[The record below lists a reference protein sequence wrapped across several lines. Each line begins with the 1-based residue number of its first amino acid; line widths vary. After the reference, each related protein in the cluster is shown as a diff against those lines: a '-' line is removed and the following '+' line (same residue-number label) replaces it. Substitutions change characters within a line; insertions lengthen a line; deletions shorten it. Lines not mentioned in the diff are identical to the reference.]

1 MNSESECP
9 ICMDTIGVVN
19 CMTTECGHIFHANCL
34 MKNIDRNGF
43 TCPCCRSQMVEEHE
57 ESESDEES
65 EYDSDGSE
73 TSFEENDDEYAL
85 RGLRFFTNLL
95 EGEEHDQLDV
105 IDEYQDEQEEQ
116 DDEEDDEER
125 QLPSID
131 FVAEKL
137 REQGVTFEQLIAW
150 TLLDHTKYVLDESE
164 NDERVLELETYSGDI
179 YEKFKTII
187 DNFNTETVA

>member
-1 MNSESECP
+1 
-9 ICMDTIGVVN
+9 MDTIGQIN
-19 CMTTECGHIFHANCL
+19 CVTTECGHIFHANCL

-43 TCPCCRSQMVEEHE
+43 TCPCCRSQMVEEQE
-57 ESESDEES
+57 ESESDDS
-65 EYDSDGSE
+65 DYDSDESE
-73 TSFEENDDEYAL
+73 SWIEEEDDEYAL

-105 IDEYQDEQEEQ
+105 IDEYQDEQEENE
-116 DDEEDDEER
+116 DDEDDEDQEER

-150 TLLDHTKYVLDESE
+150 TLIDHTKYVLEQSE
-164 NDERVLELETYSGDI
+164 NDEKMVELETYSGDI

-187 DNFNTETVA
+187 DDFNAETA

>member
-43 TCPCCRSQMVEEHE
+43 TCPCCRSQMV
-57 ESESDEES
+57 
-65 EYDSDGSE
+65 
-73 TSFEENDDEYAL
+73 
-85 RGLRFFTNLL
+85 
-95 EGEEHDQLDV
+95 EEHDQLDV